1 MHQMQNELQLKL
13 DVQAN
18 GVEVND
24 YLKRKI
30 YNMIKKLKRL
40 LPEVNW
46 MDVYMTTNE
55 EKPNPR
61 TIVFRMGI
69 PGNDVVASDSGSQ
82 WKHILKNIEKRVIR
96 QLEKKKLTIPGIMK

>member
-1 MHQMQNELQLKL
+1 MNQIQNEMELKL
-13 DVQAN
+13 DVQSN
-18 GVEVND
+18 GVEMND

-30 YNMIKKLKRL
+30 HNMIKKLKHL

-46 MDVYMTTNE
+46 MDVYLKTNE
-55 EKPNPR
+55 ENSNPR

-96 QLEKKKLTIPGIMK
+96 QLEKKKMIIPGIMK